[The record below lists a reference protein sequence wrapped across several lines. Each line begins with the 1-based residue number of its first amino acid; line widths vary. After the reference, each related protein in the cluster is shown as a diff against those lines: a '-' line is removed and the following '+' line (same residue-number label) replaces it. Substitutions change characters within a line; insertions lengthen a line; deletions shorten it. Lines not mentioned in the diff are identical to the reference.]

1 MEGLQDFNEH
11 QNTCGCI
18 SIWFE
23 AGSWKYARYEIFSEQ
38 KHQAVSFRQNQ
49 IILFWKGFWQPTR
62 PHLTPTINDD
72 IDYNIDYNSL

>member
-38 KHQAVSFRQNQ
+38 KLSLLGK
-49 IILFWKGFWQPTR
+49 IKLFFFEKIFDNPPG
-62 PHLTPTINDD
+62 LT
-72 IDYNIDYNSL
+72 